1 MIKKIKKK
9 LYFIYRFWRFGLL
22 KIKIK
27 KLQENKEND
36 VISLLNTGKSVRQ
49 VAEILHVSKS
59 VVGRIKKR
67 CCTSLGV
74 SKGGRPK
81 LLSEA
86 DERFCV
92 RQAQKTQPRMQVRF

>member
-1 MIKKIKKK
+1 MIKKNKKK

-49 VAEILHVSKS
+49 VAEVLHVSKAI
-59 VVGRIKKR
+59 VEKIKKR

-74 SKGGRPK
+74 SKGGRPI
-81 LLSEA
+81 LLSEV

-92 RQAQKTQPRMQVRF
+92 RQATKTQSRMQVTF